1 MILEHRLSDF
11 RIISELLSIISTMCK
26 RKHKQVHVDFVP
38 LFRSQEIIALFRN
51 SYDYWYILSLWQIFK
66 TTFKRKTVENL
77 LENFLATQCSKSQFL
92 VQKFKV
98 MKMGQFWQF
107 EFSCLNWLF
116 FGAQNVWILPDKIG
130 VFQFIHLWFFRQ
142 NLVFGMKNQTFR
154 TFLAPKLKFFY

>member
-1 MILEHRLSDF
+1 MLTLSRCSF
-11 RIISELLSIISTMCK
+11 VLLK
-26 RKHKQVHVDFVP
+26 RSSLCFETVMTIDTFYLFGRYSKQ
-38 LFRSQEIIALFRN
+38 LL
-51 SYDYWYILSLWQIFK
+51 
-66 TTFKRKTVENL
+66 RKTVENL
-77 LENFLATQCSKSQFL
+77 LENFLATQCSESHLL
-92 VQKFKV
+92 VQKIKV

-154 TFLAPKLKFFY
+154 TFLAPKLKFFIGILAPKFK